1 MSSFKSLPAI
11 LVLGAM
17 PFATSA
23 QESQNINQVLDKV
36 VARERAEMVA
46 IR

>member
-1 MSSFKSLPAI
+1 
-11 LVLGAM
+11 M

-46 IR
+46 IGDIRHW